1 MRVAPGFQRG
11 ILKLYMLP
19 HRPGRLR
26 LPYGPWRCR
35 ERVDSAIGPPR
46 GAIRRGFPR
55 QHVACPVWSRGGGLM
70 RALAAQGPGGPR
82 TGCRAMLG
90 HYKRRPPP

>member
-55 QHVACPVWSRGGGLM
+55 QHVACPVWSR
-70 RALAAQGPGGPR
+70 LAQSD
-82 TGCRAMLG
+82 
-90 HYKRRPPP
+90 